1 MSLIVG
7 IDLGTTNSCLAL
19 PADAPVPHKEQLIAD
34 GRLRPVGDALLLVP
48 PDGSPTVPSAV
59 WVGPDGAVQ
68 VGLLAKH
75 RARMQGAPPAM
86 FFKRSMGTDQR
97 FTAGH
102 AELTP
107 LEASTEVLRHLKR
120 TAEDVLGVPVERAVV
135 TVPAFFE
142 TRSKN
147 DTTKAGA
154 AAGLEVVETLIEPVA
169 AALAHA
175 GEHLGDEPR
184 TFLVYDLGGGT
195 FDTSVVTWDPEEGF
209 EHRAFGGDR
218 YLGGY
223 DFDRAIVHWMDG
235 RLPAYDLK
243 FDPDRPADAR
253 SYAALLFLA
262 EECKQELSRMPVTEI
277 VSQHGEDRTGT
288 PMNLHLPM
296 LRTEFEE
303 LIRPSLEATVG
314 HCERTLRQA
323 GITLDAGTETET
335 DIDID
340 IDIDEIVMVGGSSR
354 IPLVARLLKE
364 RFGRTP
370 VLLHPDLAIAAGAAL
385 KAAAAAQ
392 RGVHLELD
400 RPEAIGGFAD
410 IAGRVLASGTIP
422 EPLGTPVVLVSDDG
436 VHRAEETAG
445 ADGSFV
451 FPDVPLQ
458 EGRENGFTV
467 RVMHDGR
474 EAEARHVTVAAGAPA
489 AAPVS
494 GDVLAHDF
502 SVQLATGPHRIV
514 ASGVRLPHRTGF
526 RLQTAS
532 QGRRLSIRLYEGLM
546 PIGAVEIDDVPA
558 GLPVGTAVEVT
569 VTFEAGWTIAAEVAI
584 PEIGARATASIDI
597 PLRTIPA
604 WDDLREAHRDAK
616 GGWAELYGE
625 LPPAEADEAAT
636 AVNRL
641 LAETDALF
649 AEGQD
654 RAKAHYKLMETET
667 LLQGLAERR
676 QWAQTL
682 HPPLHEF
689 EAGLADIRSLT
700 AELAHIDPTR
710 SARYSAELVELEAA
724 GRAAY
729 ADLNRY
735 DWHQACTRLDD
746 LLHGIQRDL
755 YGPLPGQSPDD
766 WTAGQLEAAF
776 REELDNLRRTVLAAD
791 RDSDQRHRRE
801 AEGFLNRIDTT
812 GREVSAAAVQCTD
825 DDLKR
830 RLIGIFTTRIEP
842 LRVQIDSWLRGL
854 RSSEGI
860 QVVLPRS
867 RTAGQGE

>member
-19 PADAPVPHKEQLIAD
+19 PADAPVPRKEQLIAD
-34 GRLRPVGDALLLVP
+34 GRLRPVGDALLVVP

-175 GEHLGDEPR
+175 GEHLGDDPR

-323 GITLDAGTETET
+323 GITADADADGTNNTA
-335 DIDID
+335 
-340 IDIDEIVMVGGSSR
+340 DIDEIVMVGGSSR
-354 IPLVARLLKE
+354 IPLVARLLEE

-410 IAGRVLASGTIP
+410 IAGRVLAGGAIP
-422 EPLGTPVVLVSDDG
+422 EPLGTPVLLVSDDG
-436 VHRAEETAG
+436 VHRAEELAG

-467 RVMHDGR
+467 RVMRDGR

-502 SVQLATGPHRIV
+502 SVQLATGLHRIV

-532 QGRRLSIRLYEGLM
+532 QGRRLSIQLYEGLM

-558 GLPVGTAVEVT
+558 GLPVGTDVEVG

-604 WDDLREAHRDAK
+604 WDELRQAHRDAK
-616 GGWAELYGE
+616 GAWAELYGE

-641 LAETDALF
+641 LAETDGLF

-667 LLQGLAERR
+667 LLQGMAEQR

-689 EAGLADIRSLT
+689 EAQLADSRSL
-700 AELAHIDPTR
+700 AEELARVDPAR
-710 SARYSAELVELEAA
+710 SARYGTELTELEAA

-755 YGPLPGQSPDD
+755 YGPLPGQSLDD
-766 WTAGQLEAAF
+766 WTVRELAAAF
-776 REELDNLRRTVLAAD
+776 REELEDLRRTVLAAD
-791 RDSDQRHRRE
+791 RDSDQRHRAE

-812 GREVSAAAVQCTD
+812 EREVGATAAQFAD
-825 DDLKR
+825 DDELKR
-830 RLIGIFTTRIEP
+830 RLIGIFTSRIKP
-842 LRVQIDSWLRGL
+842 LRVQIESWLRGL